1 MQASEG
7 SLPPLLLGEG
17 HRSDCFP
24 ARTPQEDAKN
34 AGKISSRMIG
44 HPQMRDQ
51 FSFSLG
57 NVARLRQVDDCAL
70 LWKTTN
76 FNTGFGG

>member
-1 MQASEG
+1 MYAAKG
-7 SLPPLLLGEG
+7 VDTGVRKVPATGLPLLLGEG

-44 HPQMRDQ
+44 HPQMR
-51 FSFSLG
+51 S
-57 NVARLRQVDDCAL
+57 
-70 LWKTTN
+70 
-76 FNTGFGG
+76 